1 MPKKN
6 LTTWDKALAL
16 KLNLQHFADD
26 DSKDDD
32 QDTNADSQDKD
43 DKSSGKSSDQDQSKD
58 DKSSDKD
65 DKSSD
70 VSAEEA
76 QRIAEA
82 QLLKDLGVDSLDAAK
97 ENLKAYNA
105 YTESKKTEDQ
115 KTQDRLE
122 TLENESKSKDDTI
135 FDLQSKLAASN
146 EGVHPDSVDDVV
158 ALAKS
163 KVSDKKPIDK
173 AIKEIVEKYP
183 QFKGEDKE
191 EKQTGVFPGNTPS
204 RKSSKVDGFISGLGL
219 KSQD

>member
-26 DSKDDD
+26 DSKGDD

-43 DKSSGKSSDQDQSKD
+43 DKSSDQDQSKD

-65 DKSSD
+65 DKSTD

-97 ENLKAYNA
+97 ENLKAYNE
-105 YTESKKTEDQ
+105 YMDSKKTDDQ
-115 KTQDRLE
+115 KTQDRLTE
-122 TLENESKSKDDTI
+122 LENSAKEKDDTI

>member
-16 KLNLQHFADD
+16 KLNLQHFAEGNPDPKD
-26 DSKDDD
+26 PEGGEGGEGSKGTDP
-32 QDTNADSQDKD
+32 KD
-43 DKSSGKSSDQDQSKD
+43 PEPKDPKDPKDPEGDKST
-58 DKSSDKD
+58 
-65 DKSSD
+65 D

-97 ENLKAYNA
+97 SSLQAYNE
-105 YTESKKTEDQ
+105 YMDSKKTDDQ
-115 KTQDRLE
+115 KTQDRLKD
-122 TLENESKSKDDTI
+122 LENSTKEKDDTI

-146 EGVHPDSVDDVV
+146 EGVHADSVDDVV

>member
-16 KLNLQHFADD
+16 KLNLQHFAEGDPD
-26 DSKDDD
+26 PKDPEGGEGGEGSKGTDP
-32 QDTNADSQDKD
+32 KD
-43 DKSSGKSSDQDQSKD
+43 PEPKEPKDPKDPEGGKST
-58 DKSSDKD
+58 
-65 DKSSD
+65 D

-97 ENLKAYNA
+97 ENLKAYNE